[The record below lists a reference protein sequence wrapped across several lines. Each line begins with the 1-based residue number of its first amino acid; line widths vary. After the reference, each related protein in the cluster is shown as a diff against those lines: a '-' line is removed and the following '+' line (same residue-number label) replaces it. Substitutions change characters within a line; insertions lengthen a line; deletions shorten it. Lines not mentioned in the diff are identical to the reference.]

1 VPELLRSATQFAGSC
16 GVSLELDRG
25 TARSGEYLAGRIL
38 ITGGDADQLLGQVSV
53 GLLVQGVEGNWTK
66 HSTKSWEELRIAQR
80 ERRVVEF
87 SLVVPEVVTAS
98 EQGEVLLSVS
108 YQEEYRFVVGLEVQ
122 LSLADCYHQLADCL
136 SRIARVPVTEWISAG
151 RGDGIAARLV
161 PTGPARELFD
171 ELRLEIYR
179 TGLALYGELV
189 IDPRERT
196 LADRLKAKV
205 GADRRRFPFR
215 FRSADTEEVSAFFEQ
230 CLRPYQH
237 AVARLPIP
245 AACPA
250 PAAPSLPR
258 PASCSSGNPA
268 LADES

>member
-1 VPELLRSATQFAGSC
+1 MPDPLRSATQFAGSC

-25 TARSGEYLAGRIL
+25 MARSGEYLAGRIL
-38 ITGGDADQLLGQVSV
+38 IAGGDVDQLLGQVSV
-53 GLLVQGVEGNWTK
+53 GLLVQEAGRNWTK
-66 HSTKSWEELRIAQR
+66 HSTKSWEELRIASG

-87 SLVVPEVVTAS
+87 SLVVPEVVTPS

-108 YQEEYRFVVGLEVQ
+108 CQEEYRFVVGLEVQ
-122 LSLADCYHQLADCL
+122 LALADCYHQLAECL

-161 PTGPARELFD
+161 PAGPARELFD

-179 TGLALYGELV
+179 TGLAVYGELV

-215 FRSADTEEVSAFFEQ
+215 FRSVDAEQASAFFEQ
-230 CLRPYQH
+230 CLRPYQD
-237 AVARLPIP
+237 AVAHLPIP
-245 AACPA
+245 AARPD
-250 PAAPSLPR
+250 PAAHALPR
-258 PASCSSGNPA
+258 PAMIMDHEA
-268 LADES
+268 TE